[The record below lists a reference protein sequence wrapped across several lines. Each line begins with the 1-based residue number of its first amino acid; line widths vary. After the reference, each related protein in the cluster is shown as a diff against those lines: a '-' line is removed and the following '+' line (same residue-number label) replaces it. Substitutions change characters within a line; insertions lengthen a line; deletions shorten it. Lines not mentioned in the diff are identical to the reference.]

1 MGFVFVFLG
10 MAVLAIAL
18 ILKGAFVFLPAL
30 VIFVV
35 APLLDRAL
43 PLATTNERLPK
54 ATHALPFVFVPAHLA
69 VLGWALVVLSTENL
83 LWWERVGLTIG
94 TGFGTALA
102 INVAHELM
110 HRPGRLEQALAS
122 VLMLSASYP
131 HFCIEHIYG
140 HHKNVATPDDPATS
154 RLGESLYAFMPR
166 TLAGSLRSAWRIEWA
181 RVGFGLRNRMLAYF
195 LLYVATLAGI
205 YRATGSL
212 GVIIFLGQSVV
223 AVLLLES
230 INYVEHY
237 GLLRDVA
244 ASGRPER
251 VKAHH
256 SWNSPHRFSNWVLI
270 NLARH
275 SDHHAAASRPFYALR
290 HFDDVPQLPAS
301 YPAMILIALVPPL
314 WFRLMGP
321 RVERARRI
329 RALPST

>member
-1 MGFVFVFLG
+1 MGFLFVFLG
-10 MAVLAIAL
+10 MVVLAIAL
-18 ILKGAFVFLPAL
+18 TLKGAFVLLPAL

-43 PLATTNERLPK
+43 PLATSNGPLPR
-54 ATHALPFVFVPAHLA
+54 ATHALPFVFVPLHLA
-69 VLGWALVVLSTENL
+69 VLGWAVVVISKGDL
-83 LWWERVGLTIG
+83 LWWERVCLTVG

-110 HRPGRLEQALAS
+110 HRPGRLEQSLAAA
-122 VLMLSASYP
+122 LMLSASYP

-140 HHKNVATPDDPATS
+140 HHKNVATHDDPATS
-154 RLGESLYAFMPR
+154 RLGESLYAFLPR
-166 TLAGSLRSAWRIEWA
+166 TLAGSLRSAWRIEHA
-181 RVGFGLRNRMLAYF
+181 RVGLGLRNRMLAYL
-195 LLYVATLAGI
+195 LLYAATLAGI
-205 YRATGSL
+205 YWATGSL
-212 GVIIFLGQSVV
+212 GVITFLGQSVV

-237 GLLRDVA
+237 GLVRSMA

-251 VKAHH
+251 VRAHH
-256 SWNSPHRFSNWVLI
+256 SWNSAHRFSNWVLI

-275 SDHHAAASRPFYALR
+275 SDHHAAAARPFHALR

-301 YPAMILIALVPPL
+301 YPAMILVALVPPL

-321 RVERARRI
+321 RVEQARRTQHSS
-329 RALPST
+329 AA